1 MAYAICIE
9 IPEIPSELNVRFP
22 GLGTLAALRDSL
34 EKMPRPSEIV
44 LKFINSLQPAMG
56 SLYMF
61 IRVID
66 VVIAVINCIKAIP
79 EAIPFNP
86 GAIINCLTNLFE
98 KLAALLKLLPPLV
111 YVAFIADILQLLRIL
126 VADIISLILLIDQR
140 ITEIKQMITEAQT
153 RGDTVLIQLGE
164 CAKQETIREAE
175 GLLQIFQIVGKLMLL
190 FLTVLDAMAT
200 LIPGLSDKITK
211 MKKDIESFNR
221 TATGTSI
228 TDFPPLGAFL
238 TMCNTSYNILTYLE
252 QLLRAVL
259 AEPLTFS
266 ALPVPHLVNT

>member
-9 IPEIPSELNVRFP
+9 IPEISGELNVRFP

-140 ITEIKQMITEAQT
+140 ITEIKQMITEAQA
-153 RGDTVLIQLGE
+153 RGDTVLLQLGD
-164 CAKQETIREAE
+164 CARKETIREAE
-175 GLLQIFQIVGKLMLL
+175 GLLQIFQIIGKLMLL

-211 MKKDIESFNR
+211 MKSDIESFNR

-228 TDFPPLGAFL
+228 TDFPPLTAFL
-238 TMCNTSYNILTYLE
+238 NMCNTSYNILTFLE

-259 AEPLTFS
+259 AEPLAFS
-266 ALPVPHLVNT
+266 ALPVPHLINT